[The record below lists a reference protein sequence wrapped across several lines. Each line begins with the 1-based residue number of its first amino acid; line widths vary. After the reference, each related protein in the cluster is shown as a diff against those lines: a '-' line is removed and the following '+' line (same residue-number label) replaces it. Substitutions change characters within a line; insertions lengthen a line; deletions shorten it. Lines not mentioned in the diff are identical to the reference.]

1 MARDIVYFDLE
12 TQRTAG
18 DVGGWSGKAKMGMSI
33 GVTFSTATGKY
44 RIFRE
49 QDTDALVEQLLAA
62 DLVVGFNQIYFD
74 YEVLMAYTILDLRDQ
89 LHSLDLMLDLEKG
102 LDHRPKLEAVAMAS
116 LGVGKTAD
124 GLQAIRWWQEGKL
137 LDIARYCCFDVKVT
151 KRVHEYGVTH
161 GHVKYI
167 DKFGRVQ
174 KVPVDWGA
182 SMALTA

>member
-1 MARDIVYFDLE
+1 MAQDIVYFDLE

-33 GVTFSTATGKY
+33 GVTYSTATGQYHIYGEK
-44 RIFRE
+44 
-49 QDTDALVEQLLAA
+49 DTDALVQQLLAA

-89 LHSLDLMLDLEKG
+89 LRSLDLMLELEKG

-116 LGVGKTAD
+116 LGVGKSAD
-124 GLQAIRWWQEGKL
+124 GLQAIRWWQEGKIL
-137 LDIARYCCFDVKVT
+137 EIARYCCFDVKAT
-151 KRVHEYGVTH
+151 KMVHEYGVKH
-161 GHVKYI
+161 GHVKYV

-174 KVPVDWGA
+174 TVPVDWGTA
-182 SMALTA
+182 TALSS